1 MGIKSLF
8 TVSNPE
14 ENMKTKGG
22 TLLQV
27 KDVKKQFDGLLAVAG
42 VSFSLNPGEIVSLI
56 GPNGAGKTTLLN
68 LISGVY
74 PPTRGEILLYG
85 ETITGLKP
93 FQIAKKRIS
102 RTFQSVQIFQ
112 QMTVRENVLLGLH
125 HRLRSGF
132 VKGMLHS
139 PRERREEQVA
149 ANQAMDTLEQFGIA
163 HLWER
168 KADSLALKEQRCLE
182 IARSVV
188 PEPHL
193 LLLDEPAAGLNIR
206 ETEEMAETILGLRKR
221 GLAILLVEHD
231 MNLVMSIAHRVIVLH
246 HGIKIAEGSPED
258 VQRNPEVIQAY
269 LGTGAH
275 GRAPA

>member
-1 MGIKSLF
+1 
-8 TVSNPE
+8 
-14 ENMKTKGG
+14 MKTKGG

-74 PPTRGEILLYG
+74 PPTQGVILLHG

-93 FQIAKKRIS
+93 FQIAGKRIS

-149 ANQAMDTLEQFGIA
+149 ANQAMNTLEQFGIA

-182 IARSVV
+182 IARSVA
-188 PEPHL
+188 PEPDL

-246 HGIKIAEGSPED
+246 HGIKIAEGSPEE
-258 VQRNPEVIQAY
+258 VQGNPEVIQAY
-269 LGTGAH
+269 LGRTQSA
-275 GRAPA
+275 